1 MGIYTAIGESGAD
14 LAITDAFDDDK
25 LVELKMNKPHPTR
38 VVGQPF
44 VGHLGAL
51 YVDITSLASSATKL
65 SIKVGTDGVDGDIS
79 IVVPD
84 TEATLA
90 LGITTTTEG
99 SAVYSID
106 IPYADLSKTDWL
118 YVFFKTDTGTVTIAR
133 TAVRLTWTD

>member
-1 MGIYTAIGESGAD
+1 MGIYTAVGTGSD
-14 LAITDAFDDDK
+14 LTSVGSSFSTSKKIEVK
-25 LVELKMNKPHPTR
+25 LNAPHPTR

-65 SIKVGTDGVDGDIS
+65 SIRVSTDGTAGDIP
-79 IVVPD
+79 IVIPD

-99 SAVYSID
+99 SAAYSID
-106 IPYADLSKTDWL
+106 VPYADLGKTDSV
-118 YVFFKTDTGTVTIAR
+118 YVYFKTDTGTVSIA
-133 TAVRLTWTD
+133 AADVRISWTD